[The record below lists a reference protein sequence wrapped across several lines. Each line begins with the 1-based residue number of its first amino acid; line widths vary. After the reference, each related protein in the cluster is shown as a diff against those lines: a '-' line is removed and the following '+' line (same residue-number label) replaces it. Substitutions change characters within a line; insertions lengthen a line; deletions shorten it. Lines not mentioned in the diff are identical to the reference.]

1 MPDVTT
7 IKAGTLDNGENGL
20 RGRVDVEVYVKDRV
34 GFVSSVEGARQERTM

>member
-1 MPDVTT
+1 MPELTT

-34 GFVSSVEGARQERTM
+34 GFVAGVEGARQERTM